1 MPRIV
6 ETIVT
11 TLNQKGE
18 AHIAPL
24 GLIDDDGTGWI
35 VAPFRPSRTLD
46 NLMSNPFVVAS
57 HTDDVRVFAG
67 CITGRRE
74 WPLLKADI
82 VNGVRLENAVS
93 HWELKVDR
101 LTDHE
106 QRPRFHCQIVHSG
119 SHRPWP
125 GYNRAQ
131 AAVLELAVLSTRL
144 GMLPPEKVES
154 ELKYLQIAIDKTAGE
169 RELEAWG
176 WLMERIDAWRHGDDK
191 ATKKI

>member
-6 ETIVT
+6 ETLLT
-11 TLNQKGE
+11 TLNAKGE

-46 NLMSNPFVVAS
+46 NLMSNPFAVAS
-57 HTDDVRVFAG
+57 HVDDVRIFAG
-67 CITGRRE
+67 CITGRRD
-74 WPLLKADI
+74 WPLVPADT
-82 VNGVRLENAVS
+82 VNGVRLESAVS

-125 GYNRAQ
+125 GFNRAQ

-144 GMLPPEKVES
+144 GMLPPEKVEA
-154 ELKYLQIAIDKTAGE
+154 ELKYLQIAIDKTAGG
-169 RELEAWG
+169 REQEAWA
-176 WLMERIDAWRHGDDK
+176 WLMERIDAWRRGDQK
-191 ATKKI
+191 AKQKN

>member
-6 ETIVT
+6 ETLLT
-11 TLNQKGE
+11 TLNAKGE

-24 GLIDDDGTGWI
+24 GLIDDEGSGWI

-46 NLMSNPFVVAS
+46 NLMVNPFAVAS
-57 HTDDVRVFAG
+57 HVDDVRIFAG
-67 CITGRRE
+67 CITGRRD
-74 WPLLKADI
+74 WPLVPADT
-82 VNGVRLENAVS
+82 VNGVRLESAVS

-106 QRPRFHCQIVHSG
+106 QRPKFHCQIVHSG

-125 GYNRAQ
+125 GFNRAQ

-144 GMLPPEKVES
+144 GMLPPDKVEA
-154 ELKYLQIAIDKTAGE
+154 ELKYLQIAIDKTAGD
-169 RELEAWG
+169 REHEAWS
-176 WLMERIDAWRHGDDK
+176 WLMERIDAWRRGDDK
-191 ATKKI
+191 ATKKN

>member
-6 ETIVT
+6 ETLLT
-11 TLNQKGE
+11 TLNAKGE

-46 NLMSNPFVVAS
+46 NLMSNPFAVAS
-57 HTDDVRVFAG
+57 HVDDVRVFAG
-67 CITGRRE
+67 CITGRRD
-74 WPLLKADI
+74 WPLVKADT
-82 VNGVRLENAVS
+82 VNGVRLESAVS

-106 QRPRFHCQIVHSG
+106 QRPKFHCQIVHSG

-125 GYNRAQ
+125 GFNRAQ

-144 GMLPPEKVES
+144 GMLSPEKVEA
-154 ELKYLQIAIDKTAGE
+154 EIKYLQIAIDKTAGD
-169 RELEAWG
+169 REHEAWG
-176 WLMERIDAWRHGDDK
+176 WLMERIDAWRRGDHA
-191 ATKKI
+191 ATKKN

>member
-6 ETIVT
+6 ETILT
-11 TLNQKGE
+11 TLNSKGE

-46 NLMSNPFVVAS
+46 NLLSNPFAVAS
-57 HTDDVRVFAG
+57 HVDDVRVFAG
-67 CITGRRE
+67 CITGRRD
-74 WPLLKADI
+74 WPLVKADT
-82 VNGVRLENAVS
+82 VNGVRLESAVS

-106 QRPRFHCQIVHSG
+106 QRPRFHCQIVHSA

-125 GYNRAQ
+125 GFNRAQ

-144 GMLPPEKVES
+144 GMLPPEKVEA
-154 ELKYLQIAIDKTAGE
+154 ELKYLQIAIDKTAGD
-169 RELEAWG
+169 REHDAWS
-176 WLMERIDAWRHGDDK
+176 WLMERIDAWRRGDEK
-191 ATKKI
+191 ATKKN

>member
-6 ETIVT
+6 ETILT
-11 TLNQKGE
+11 TLNAKGE

-24 GLIDDDGTGWI
+24 GLIDDEGTGWI

-46 NLMSNPFVVAS
+46 NLMANPFAVAS
-57 HTDDVRVFAG
+57 HVDDVRVFAG
-67 CITGRRE
+67 CITGRRD
-74 WPLLKADI
+74 WPLVPADT
-82 VNGVRLENAVS
+82 VNGVRLESAVS

-106 QRPRFHCQIVHSG
+106 QRPKFHCQIVHSG

-125 GYNRAQ
+125 GFNRAQ

-144 GMLPPEKVES
+144 GMLPPEKIEA
-154 ELKYLQIAIDKTAGE
+154 ELKYLQIAIDKTAGD
-169 RELEAWG
+169 REHEAWG
-176 WLMERIDAWRHGDDK
+176 WLMERIDAWRRGDGT
-191 ATKKI
+191 ATRKY

>member
-6 ETIVT
+6 ETLLT
-11 TLNQKGE
+11 TLNAKGE

-46 NLMSNPFVVAS
+46 NLMTNPFAVAS
-57 HTDDVRVFAG
+57 HVDDVRIFAG
-67 CITGRRE
+67 CITGRRD
-74 WPLLKADI
+74 WPLVPADT
-82 VNGVRLENAVS
+82 VNGVRLESAVS

-106 QRPRFHCQIVHSG
+106 QRPKFHCQIVHSG

-125 GYNRAQ
+125 GFNRAQ

-144 GMLPPEKVES
+144 GMLPPDKVEA

-169 RELEAWG
+169 REHEAWI
-176 WLMERIDAWRHGDDK
+176 WLMERIDAWRSGDGT
-191 ATKKI
+191 ATKKN

>member
-11 TLNQKGE
+11 TLNEKGE

-24 GLIDDDGTGWI
+24 GLIDDEQTGWI

-46 NLMSNPFVVAS
+46 NLMSNPFAVAS

-67 CITGRRE
+67 CITGRRD
-74 WPLLKADI
+74 WPLVKADI
-82 VNGVRLENAVS
+82 VNGVRLESAIS

-106 QRPRFHCQIVHSG
+106 QRPRFHCQIAHSA
-119 SHRPWP
+119 SHRPWT
-125 GYNRAQ
+125 GFNRAQ

-144 GMLPPEKVES
+144 GMLPAGKIED
-154 ELKYLQIAIDKTAGE
+154 ELRYLQIAIDKTAGE
-169 RELEAWG
+169 REREAWS
-176 WLMERIDAWRHGDDK
+176 WLMERIEAWRQGDVVG
-191 ATKKI
+191 TKKL

>member
-6 ETIVT
+6 ETLLT
-11 TLNQKGE
+11 TLNAKGE

-24 GLIDDDGTGWI
+24 GLIDDEGSGWI

-46 NLMSNPFVVAS
+46 NLMVNPFAVAS
-57 HTDDVRVFAG
+57 HVDDVRIFAG
-67 CITGRRE
+67 CITGRRD
-74 WPLLKADI
+74 WPLFPADT
-82 VNGVRLENAVS
+82 VNGVRLESAVS

-106 QRPRFHCQIVHSG
+106 QRPKFHCQIVHSG

-125 GYNRAQ
+125 GFNRAQ

-144 GMLPPEKVES
+144 GMLPPDKVEA
-154 ELKYLQIAIDKTAGE
+154 ELKYLQIAIDKTAGD
-169 RELEAWG
+169 REHEAWS
-176 WLMERIDAWRHGDDK
+176 WLMERIDAWRRGDDK
-191 ATKKI
+191 ATKKN